1 MYEAPIR
8 PTIMNAQQRQQF
20 VQKAKADRLAFECA
34 ESLSRGE
41 TNLATTLAGQCMT
54 IAGRE
59 QLDMW
64 LRHYA
69 TTRFKVATKTVDEF
83 LVSVPPAIV
92 AL

>member
-8 PTIMNAQQRQQF
+8 PTKMDDQQRRQF
-20 VQKAKADRLAFECA
+20 VKKAKADFDAA
-34 ESLSRGE
+34 EMLSRGE
-41 TNLATTLAGQCMT
+41 TSKAATLAGECMT

-59 QLDMW
+59 QLALW

-69 TTRFKVATKTVDEF
+69 TTRFKLPTSIVDEF
-83 LVSVPPAIV
+83 LGDVPPTGV